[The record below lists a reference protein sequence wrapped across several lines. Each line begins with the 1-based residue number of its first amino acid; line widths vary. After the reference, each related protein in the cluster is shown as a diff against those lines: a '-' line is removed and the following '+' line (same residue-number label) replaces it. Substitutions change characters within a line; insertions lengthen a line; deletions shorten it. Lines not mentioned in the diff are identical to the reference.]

1 MNMTATTVHLVW
13 ISFALLVGCGSKETA
28 DPVVTAPTAPA
39 APDLSQA
46 LGDVMAVPDAHI
58 DIEARR
64 WTDVVTGLPDPVEQ
78 WIALDTKALWWH
90 SGDGRHLIELTP
102 ADRTA
107 LVAAA
112 ARSTA
117 RPPSTG
123 KFEGRYVTVSVRVPT
138 DSPAALEML
147 RILDDAKARYV
158 TKRLPEARTMTLVL
172 EGHRRGGPKGWQPW
186 RLTVTPDGKLPELGL
201 ALSDEEHVGVYDWAV
216 RLPAKRRAPT
226 TERSSDPPPKG
237 IDAFTLT
244 GTLTVAGE
252 SRPVVVELGPPP
264 EVEGSYTPLEL
275 EIYNVW
281 NMNRGPHE

>member
-1 MNMTATTVHLVW
+1 MRLVW
-13 ISFALLVGCGSKETA
+13 IAFALGCDSKDTA
-28 DPVVTAPTAPA
+28 APAVTAPAP
-39 APDLSQA
+39 PTLSQA
-46 LGDVMAVPDAHI
+46 LRDVMAVPDAQI

-78 WIALDTKALWWH
+78 WIALDTKLWWH
-90 SGDGRHLIELTP
+90 SGDGRNLIELTP

-107 LVAAA
+107 LLAAA
-112 ARSTA
+112 AKSTA
-117 RPPSTG
+117 RPPPTG
-123 KFEGRYVTVSVRVPT
+123 KSEGRYVTVSVRVPT

-147 RILDDAKARYV
+147 RIVDRAKARYV
-158 TKRLPEARTMTLVL
+158 EKRLPEARTMTLVL
-172 EGHRRGGPKGWQPW
+172 NGHSRNGPKGWQPW
-186 RLTVTPDGKLPELGL
+186 RLTVTPDGKVPELGL

-216 RLPAKRRAPT
+216 RLPAKRRAPS

-264 EVEGSYTPLEL
+264 DAEGSYTPVEH
-275 EIYNVW
+275 EIYKVW
-281 NMNRGPHE
+281 NINRGPDE